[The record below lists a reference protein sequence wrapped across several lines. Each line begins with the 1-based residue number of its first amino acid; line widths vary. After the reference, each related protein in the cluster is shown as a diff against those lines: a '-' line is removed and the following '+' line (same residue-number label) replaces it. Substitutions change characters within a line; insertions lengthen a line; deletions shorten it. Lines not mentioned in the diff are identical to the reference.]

1 MIKLIYNGKVITLG
15 SETVETIENGA
26 IAIENDLILE
36 VGNSDALLAKY
47 STCDEKIDAHG
58 MLIIPGFICAHGH
71 YYGLYSRG
79 MNTCDEPASGFLE
92 VLERLWWRLDR
103 ALDAES
109 NYLSAL
115 IYSIEGLRAGTTCIM
130 DHHASPSHIAGSL
143 DELAKATTELGI
155 RACLCYE
162 VTDRNGLEGAQAGI
176 DENVRFMR
184 KCAAE
189 PNPLLGATFGVHAS
203 FTVCDETLRKSVDA
217 IEAFKKDYPAAAAGM
232 HIHVAEGAYDEE
244 ACQREHGKSVV
255 QRLKDAGA
263 LGPGTIL
270 GHGVF
275 LSDEEIDTIAETQTM
290 IVTNPESNMNNAV
303 GVPRLLKFLEK
314 GILVGLGTDG
324 MTYDMLQEY
333 RASCLVHKLVNRDP
347 RVATM
352 DSFNLLFRNNS
363 LIASKFFAHPVGRLE
378 PGCFADIV
386 LVNYVPPTP
395 LTAGNVPW
403 QLHFGVASADVD
415 TVFVGGKKIME
426 GRKILTVDAKAK
438 YEQSFRE
445 TPAVWERFEKIVKE
459 DKAKKN

>member
-1 MIKLIYNGKVITLG
+1 MIKLIYNGKVFTLG
-15 SETVETIENGA
+15 SEKVEHIDNGA

-36 VGNSDALLAKY
+36 VGKSADLLAKY
-47 STCDEKIDAHG
+47 STADEKIDAHG
-58 MLIIPGFICAHGH
+58 KLILPGFVCAHGH
-71 YYGLYSRG
+71 FYGMYSRG

-109 NYLSAL
+109 NYLSTL
-115 IYSIEGLRAGTTCIM
+115 IYSIEGLRAGTTCIV

-176 DENVRFMR
+176 DENIRFMR

-203 FTVCDETLRKSVDA
+203 FTVCDDTLKKSVDA
-217 IEAFKKDYPAAAAGM
+217 IEQFKKDYPKVNAGM
-232 HIHVAEGAYDEE
+232 HIHVAEGEYDEE
-244 ACQREHGKSVV
+244 SCQKEHGKSCI
-255 QRLKDAGA
+255 QRLNDMGA
-263 LGPGTIL
+263 LGPATIV

-275 LSDEEIDTIAETQTM
+275 LTDEEIDTIAKTQTM

-303 GVPRLLKFLEK
+303 GIPRLLKFLEK

-333 RASCLVHKLVNRDP
+333 RASCLIHKLMNKDP

-352 DSFNLLFRNNS
+352 ESFNLLFRNNS

-378 PGCFADIV
+378 PGCYADV
-386 LVNYVPPTP
+386 LLVDYVPPTP
-395 LTAGNVPW
+395 LHEGNIPW

-426 GRKILTVDAKAK
+426 GRKILTVDAREK
-438 YEQSFRE
+438 YEQSYRE
-445 TPAVWERFEKIVKE
+445 TPKVWGRFEQIVKD

>member
-1 MIKLIYNGKVITLG
+1 MIKLIFNGKVITLG
-15 SETVETIENGA
+15 SETVEMIENGA

-36 VGNSDALLAKY
+36 VGKSSDLLTKY
-47 STCDEKIDAHG
+47 STADEKIDAKG
-58 MLIIPGFICAHGH
+58 MLVIPGFVCAHGH
-71 YYGLYSRG
+71 FYGMYSRG

-109 NYLSAL
+109 NYLSTL
-115 IYSIEGLRAGTTCIM
+115 IYSIEGLRAGTTCIV
-130 DHHASPSHIAGSL
+130 DHHASPNHITGSL

-155 RACLCYE
+155 RSCLCYE
-162 VTDRNGLEGAQAGI
+162 VTDRNGLEGANEGI
-176 DENVRFMR
+176 AENIRFMR

-203 FTVCDETLRKSVDA
+203 FTVCDETLTKSVEE
-217 IEAFKKDYPAAAAGM
+217 IEKFKKDYPNLNAGL
-232 HIHVAEGAYDEE
+232 HIHVAEGKYDEE
-244 ACQREHGKSVV
+244 SCLKEHGKSCI

-263 LGPGTIL
+263 LGPSTII

-275 LSDEEIDTIAETQTM
+275 LTDEEIDIIKETGSM

-303 GVPRLLKFLEK
+303 GIPRLLKFLEK

-333 RASCLVHKLVNRDP
+333 RASCLVHKLENRDP

-352 DSFNLLFRNNS
+352 ESFNLLFRNNS

-378 PGCFADIV
+378 PGCFADI
-386 LVNYVPPTP
+386 LFVNYVPPTP

-403 QLHFGVASADVD
+403 QLHFGVASSDVD

-426 GRKILTVDAKAK
+426 GRKILTVDARGV
-438 YEQSFRE
+438 YEKSFGE
-445 TPAVWERFEKIVKE
+445 TPKVWSRFEQIVKE